1 MHPVRIVVITGLSGS
16 GKSTAIRALEDL
28 DYFCVDN
35 LPVVLL
41 PKFLEL
47 AQVTRRP
54 LDHVGLV
61 VDVRERQFLAV
72 ADQVLTSVRERGHSV
87 EVVFLSAEDETLA
100 HRFTETR
107 RKHPLSAGNV
117 MEGIKAERK
126 LLKDL
131 QAMADRTIDTT
142 KLTVHALR
150 FRIQSEFDPQRIVGG
165 RMAVNVVSFGFRRG
179 APRNADLVFD
189 VRFLPNPHY
198 VQTLRD
204 MTGEDAAV
212 AEYVLGQDETC
223 EFLDHLQGLLAFL
236 LPRYEAE
243 GKSYLTIAIGCTGGQ
258 HRSVAIS
265 RKVAEWIRALPH
277 EVAIQHRDIPK

>member
-1 MHPVRIVVITGLSGS
+1 VVITGLSGS

-47 AQVTRRP
+47 AQVAGRP

-87 EVVFLSAEDETLA
+87 EVVFLSAEDETLVR
-100 HRFTETR
+100 RFTETR

-117 MEGIKAERK
+117 LEGIQAERE
-126 LLKDL
+126 LLEDL
-131 QAMADRTIDTT
+131 QAMAGHTIDTT

-150 FRIQSEFDPQRIVGG
+150 SRIQSEFDPQRSDGG

-212 AEYVLGQDETC
+212 AEYVLGQDETG
-223 EFLDHLQGLLAFL
+223 EFLGHLQRLLAFL

-265 RKVAEWIRALPH
+265 IEVAGWIRALPH
-277 EVAIQHRDIPK
+277 EVAIQHRDIPQ